1 MAHVLAPRLLGSLS
15 WGWVVNL
22 LAVEFVHFSLQSDL
36 WAGVTLLG
44 RAYHMTPSEWSE
56 LPPEEQAELVQG
68 VE

>member
-1 MAHVLAPRLLGSLS
+1 M
-15 WGWVVNL
+15 